1 MRFFSFLLIPLL
13 LISIAGCIGGDGEIN
28 IDTPPSFGDAKRII
42 ITPVIAEEAETQEL
56 GKRISRNLGNYI
68 KLILK
73 DGEWLFD
80 ESEKVQPVGEKV
92 AELGLTL
99 NDVYADPALAAK
111 VGQALNADIII
122 TGKIEKPTLNRRDYN
137 EHLMRQGRQTGI
149 SGTSTYIRTL
159 QSAVGKVRVKAID
172 VQSGNMLYNN
182 QILAHLK
189 YWFAYQTQASG
200 QIIFKEPVDML
211 ADLGN
216 YLPRR
221 IAYMLYP
228 SGIAKVPEDKVLEK
242 PEIVLKGTGGIVEF
256 K

>member
-13 LISIAGCIGGDGEIN
+13 LISIVGCFRGDN
-28 IDTPPSFGDAKRII
+28 ITTPPSFSEAKRIAV
-42 ITPVIAEEAETQEL
+42 TPFLAEGEETQEL

-68 KLILK
+68 KFILK
-73 DGEWLFD
+73 ENEWLFD
-80 ESEKVQPVGEKV
+80 ESQKVQPVGEKV

-99 NDVYADPALAAK
+99 NDVYTDPALAAK
-111 VGQALNADIII
+111 VGQALNVDIII
-122 TGKIEKPTLNRRDYN
+122 TGKIEEPTLNRRDYN

-159 QSAVGKVRVKAID
+159 QAAVGKVRVRAID

-182 QILAHLK
+182 QILSHLK

-216 YLPRR
+216 HLPRR

-228 SGIAKVPEDKVLEK
+228 SGISKEPEDKVLVK
-242 PEIVLKGTGGIVEF
+242 PDIVLKGTGGIVEF

>member
-1 MRFFSFLLIPLL
+1 MRFFSFLFIPLL

-28 IDTPPSFGDAKRII
+28 INTPPSFSDAKKIA
-42 ITPVIAEEAETQEL
+42 ITPFLAEGVEAQAL
-56 GKRISRNLGNYI
+56 GKRISVNLGNRI

-73 DGEWLFD
+73 DSVWVFD
-80 ESEKVQPVGEKV
+80 ESAKVQPIGEKIN
-92 AELGLTL
+92 ELGLTL
-99 NDVYADPALAAK
+99 NDVYADSALAAK
-111 VGQALNADIII
+111 VGQALDADIII
-122 TGKIEKPTLNRRDYN
+122 TGKIENPRLNRRDYN

-159 QSAVGKVRVKAID
+159 QAAVGKVRVKAID

-182 QILAHLK
+182 QILSHLK

-216 YLPRR
+216 HLPRR

-228 SGIAKVPEDKVLEK
+228 SGIAKEPEDKVLVK
-242 PEIVLKGTGGIVEF
+242 PDIVLKGTGGIVEF